1 MLNRR
6 FVLTLVA
13 VAAMLTAATS
23 QATGQFAP
31 LTSVNNLTFE
41 TPVALPGITLPAGTY
56 VFERDSVDNSRIVR
70 VKSPNYQKLLFV
82 GFTMP
87 VTRPRSYK
95 SPVSFGEAAAGE
107 PIPIIAWYP
116 VGSDRGH
123 QFLYR

>member
-1 MLNRR
+1 MLNRNTFR
-6 FVLTLVA
+6 ILILAVI
-13 VAAMLTAATS
+13 VAAVVSTASQASQPLTAA
-23 QATGQFAP
+23 
-31 LTSVNNLTFE
+31 NHLTFGS
-41 TPVALPGITLPAGTY
+41 PVALPGVTLPAGTY
-56 VFERDSVDNSRIVR
+56 VFERDSVDNSGIVR

-82 GFTMP
+82 GFTTP
-87 VTRPRSYK
+87 VTRPRGLK

>member
-1 MLNRR
+1 MLNRNTIR
-6 FVLTLVA
+6 ISILGVL
-13 VAAMLTAATS
+13 AAIVLSTVS
-23 QATGQFAP
+23 QASPP
-31 LTSVNNLTFE
+31 LQETNNLTFAS
-41 TPVALPGITLPAGTY
+41 PVALPGVTLPAGTY

-82 GFTMP
+82 GFTTP
-87 VTRPRSYK
+87 VTRPRGLK
-95 SPVSFGEAAAGE
+95 SAVLFGEAAAGE